1 MILGITGGTGC
12 GKTTLLQVIQQQ
24 GGLVLDCDEIYHKL
38 LETDAQMRNT
48 LKQRFPQAFLSGQLN
63 RKELGRIVFADKA
76 ALQELNAIT
85 HTAVRRE
92 VMHQLESAPS
102 FAAIDAIALFESG
115 LNTLCDQTVAVI
127 APEEARVKRLQL
139 RDGIS
144 ESYARSRI
152 AAQHGDDWFRAHCDS
167 VLENDGT
174 QESFRK
180 KCIAFLISQ
189 GIIKNSMC

>member
-24 GGLVLDCDEIYHKL
+24 GGLVLDCDEIYHNL
-38 LETDAQMRNT
+38 LETDVQMLNA
-48 LKQRFPQAFLSGQLN
+48 LKQRFPQAFWEGHLI
-63 RKELGRIVFADKA
+63 RKELGRIVFADKE
-76 ALQELNAIT
+76 ALLELNAIT
-85 HTAVRRE
+85 HAAVRQE
-92 VMHQLESAPS
+92 VMHQLESTPPL
-102 FAAIDAIALFESG
+102 AAIDAIALFESG
-115 LNTLCDQTVAVI
+115 LNALCDRTVAVI
-127 APEEARVKRLQL
+127 APVEARVKRLQL

-144 ESYARSRI
+144 ENYARSRI
-152 AAQHGDDWFRAHCDS
+152 AAQHGDDWFRARCDS
-167 VLENDGT
+167 VLENNGT